1 MTLPLYKRQHWLLSL
16 LIPLL
21 LTSCHVML
29 TGVYNEQIDTSIQ
42 KVSADIST
50 LLVTLESNMENSR
63 VKENKYDNFRESYIG
78 ILAELQDLKIRSQAQ
93 PKYEQVTK
101 MIGALNQNVKD
112 FEALHKTGFSSK
124 PLLSS
129 AGTLLETSLVN
140 LLATQQAMKRK

>member
-1 MTLPLYKRQHWLLSL
+1 MKLSLYKRQYWLITL
-16 LIPLL
+16 LFPFL

-29 TGVYNEQIDTSIQ
+29 TGAYNEDIDASIQ
-42 KVSADIST
+42 KVSADVST
-50 LLVTLESNMENSR
+50 LLVTLESNIDNNR
-63 VKENKYDNFRESYIG
+63 VKENKYENFRESYIG
-78 ILAELQDLKIRSQAQ
+78 ILAQLQDLKIRSQAQ

-101 MIGALNQNVKD
+101 MIVALNQNVKD
-112 FEALHKTGFSSK
+112 FEALHKTAFNSK